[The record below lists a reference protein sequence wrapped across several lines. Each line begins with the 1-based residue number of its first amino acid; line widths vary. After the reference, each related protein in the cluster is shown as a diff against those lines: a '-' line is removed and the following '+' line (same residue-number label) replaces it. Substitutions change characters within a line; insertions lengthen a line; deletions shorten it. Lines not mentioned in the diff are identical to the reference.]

1 MSSRFILSHAT
12 TEYTKLFQKVAAWL
26 HLKSA
31 PWIDQNILKFPMV
44 KDLNDANNDKRWEI
58 WLVCSNVRGVG
69 LILGEYKLPERIRRM
84 IEKIRA
90 DVEKVYPEIRD
101 IRRKIHRH
109 PELRMKEFNTAT
121 IVKEELEKLGIEV
134 FGNYAGTTA
143 VLARIKGR
151 KQGPVRA
158 FRADMDALPI
168 KEETGL
174 PYASEVDGVMHAC
187 GHDFNT
193 SIVLGLAHVLKIEEE
208 NLSGEVIFVFQP
220 GEEGGFGGKIL
231 AESGFIERFGVSYIV
246 AQHLYPD
253 VPLGKIGYR
262 KGLTTANADGFTIT
276 VKGKGGHGARPDR
289 GVDPIVVASHITIAL
304 STICAREVSPLD
316 PTVITVG
323 SVHGGTAGNIIPDT
337 ATLVGTIRTLGE
349 KNRKFVANRLQEVA
363 RNIAS
368 GFRAKA
374 EINIGYGYPSLSN
387 DPEVT
392 ERLKKAG
399 EVFLGKENVMEITEP
414 TMGAEDFA
422 FYLKKIPGTFYRLG
436 VGPCEPLHSARFSP
450 GEEVLKIGIGINS
463 TMALLFP

>member
-1 MSSRFILSHAT
+1 MI
-12 TEYTKLFQKVAAWL
+12 EQ
-26 HLKSA
+26 
-31 PWIDQNILKFPMV
+31 
-44 KDLNDANNDKRWEI
+44 
-58 WLVCSNVRGVG
+58 
-69 LILGEYKLPERIRRM
+69 IRAD
-84 IEKIRA
+84 IEKI
-90 DVEKVYPEIRD
+90 YPKIRD
-101 IRRKIHRH
+101 IRREIHKH
-109 PELRMKEFNTAT
+109 PELRMKESNTSK
-121 IVKEELEKLGIEV
+121 IVRDELEALGIEV
-134 FGNYAGTTA
+134 YAGYADTTA
-143 VLARIKGR
+143 VIARVRGEKP
-151 KQGPVRA
+151 GPVRA

-193 SIVLGLAHVLKIEEE
+193 SIVLGLAHILKMEEK
-208 NLSGEVIFVFQP
+208 NLPGEVVFVFQP

-231 AESGFIERFGVSYIV
+231 ADSGFIERFGVSYIV

-276 VKGKGGHGARPDR
+276 IRGKGGHGARPDR
-289 GVDPIVVASHITIAL
+289 GVDPVVVASHIVVSL
-304 STICAREVSPLD
+304 SAICAREVSPLD

-323 SVHGGTAGNIIPDT
+323 SIHAGTAGNIVPDT

-349 KNRKFVANRLQEVA
+349 KNREFVADRVKTLTK
-363 RNIAS
+363 NIAS
-368 GFRAKA
+368 GFRAEA
-374 EINIGYGYPSLSN
+374 DVHIGYGYPSLSN

-392 ERLKKAG
+392 DKLREAG
-399 EVFLGKENVMEITEP
+399 ELFLGKENVMEITEP

-450 GEEVLKIGIGINS
+450 DEEVLKIGMGVNAA
-463 TMALLFP
+463 MALLFP

>member
-1 MSSRFILSHAT
+1 
-12 TEYTKLFQKVAAWL
+12 
-26 HLKSA
+26 
-31 PWIDQNILKFPMV
+31 
-44 KDLNDANNDKRWEI
+44 
-58 WLVCSNVRGVG
+58 
-69 LILGEYKLPERIRRM
+69 M
-84 IEKIRA
+84 IKKIRNY
-90 DVEKVYPEIRD
+90 VEEIYPEIRD
-101 IRRKIHRH
+101 IRRTIHRH
-109 PELRMKEFNTAT
+109 PELRMKEYNTARL
-121 IVKEELEKLGIEV
+121 VKEYLDQLGIDV
-134 FGNYAGTTA
+134 FAQYAGTTG
-143 VLARIKGR
+143 VIARIRGEKA
-151 KQGPVRA
+151 GPVRA

-174 PYASEVDGVMHAC
+174 PYSSEIEGVMHAC

-193 SIVLGLAHVLKIEEE
+193 SIVLGLARVLSMERE
-208 NLSGEVIFVFQP
+208 NLKGEIVFVFQP

-231 AESGFIERFGVSYIV
+231 AESGFIEKFGISYIV

-276 VKGKGGHGARPDR
+276 IKGKGGHGARPDR
-289 GVDPIVVASHITIAL
+289 GIDPIVVASHIVVAF

-323 SVHGGTAGNIIPDT
+323 SIHAGTAGNIIPDT
-337 ATLVGTIRTLGE
+337 ATIIGTIRTLGE
-349 KNRKFVANRLQEVA
+349 ENRKFVASRVERVA
-363 RNIAS
+363 KSIAS
-368 GFRAKA
+368 GFRAEA
-374 EINIGYGYPSLSN
+374 EVSIGYGYPSLAN

-392 ERLKKAG
+392 DKLKEAG
-399 EVFLGKENVMEITEP
+399 KTFLGEENVLEITEP

-450 GEEVLKIGIGINS
+450 NEKVLKIGVGVNA